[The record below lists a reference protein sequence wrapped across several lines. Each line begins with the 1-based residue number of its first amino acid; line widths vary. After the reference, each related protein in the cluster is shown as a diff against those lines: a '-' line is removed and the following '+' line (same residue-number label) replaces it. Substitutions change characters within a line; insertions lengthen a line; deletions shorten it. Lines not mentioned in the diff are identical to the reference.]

1 MARWTVSVMMPRK
14 YPSRSPKATERG
26 ILRPGGKQM
35 TYTAPLA
42 DMRFA
47 LREVAGLQQIAALPG
62 YEHATDDTIDA
73 VLEEAAKL
81 AGNGLAPL
89 NREGDKAGAKL
100 ENGVVRTAPGFAGL
114 YKEFVDGGWNSL
126 PFDPEFG
133 GQGMPWLLAATVQE
147 MWQAANMGFG
157 LVLLLNQGAID
168 AIHHHGSAEQ
178 KATFLP
184 RMISGEWTGTMNLT
198 EPQAGSDLAQLK
210 TRAARSGDHYLVSGQ
225 KIFITYGEHDM
236 AENIVHLVLART
248 PDAQAGVR
256 GISLFIVPKFLVGAD
271 GKPAKRNDLRCVSLE
286 HKLGIHASPTC
297 VMSFGDDGGAVG
309 YLVGEEG
316 RGLSYMFTMMN
327 NARLAVGIQGLAI
340 AERAYQQAAAFAK
353 TRVQSKDDASDKPQ
367 PVPIVHHADVRR
379 MLMTMRAQIEAMRA
393 LGYYTA
399 AGIDGALKH
408 PDRDSARKIQD
419 RVDLLIPIVKAWF
432 TDLGNEIASLG
443 VQIHGGMGFIEE
455 TGAAQHLRD
464 ARILPIYEGTNGIQA
479 RDLVGRKVA
488 KDGGETMLALV
499 AEMRATAE
507 EMKASPGDDL
517 AAIRGALQVAADALE
532 DATRWVAQSVKADLV
547 AALAGSVP
555 FLRLAGTA
563 LGGWLLARSAL
574 AAQGKLAG
582 RDGDPA
588 FLEAKVVTARF
599 YAEVI
604 LPPALAQL
612 GPLKAAGR
620 TVFALEESQ
629 L

>member
-1 MARWTVSVMMPRK
+1 
-14 YPSRSPKATERG
+14 
-26 ILRPGGKQM
+26 M
-35 TYTAPLA
+35 TYSAPLA

-47 LREVAGLQQIAALPG
+47 LREVAGLAGVAALPG

-89 NREGDKAGAKL
+89 NRDGDKVGAKL
-100 ENGVVRTAPGFAGL
+100 ENGVVRTAPGFAAI
-114 YKEFVDGGWNSL
+114 YKEFVEGGWNSL

-133 GQGMPWLLAATVQE
+133 GQGMPWLLATTVQE

-168 AIHHHGSAEQ
+168 AVHHHGSADQ
-178 KATFLP
+178 KATYLP
-184 RMISGEWTGTMNLT
+184 KMISGEWTGTMNLT
-198 EPQAGSDLAQLK
+198 EPQAGSDLGQLK
-210 TRAARSGDHYLVSGQ
+210 SRAVKTGDHYLVTGQ

-248 PDAQAGVR
+248 PDAPAGVR

-271 GKPAKRNDLRCVSLE
+271 GKLGKRNDLKCVSLE
-286 HKLGIHASPTC
+286 HKLGIHGSPTC
-297 VMSFGDDGGAVG
+297 VMSFGDNGGAVG

-327 NARLAVGIQGLAI
+327 NARLSVGIQGLAI
-340 AERAYQQAAAFAK
+340 AERAYQQAAAFAR
-353 TRVQSKDDASDKPQ
+353 TRVQSKDDGSPQPQ
-367 PVPIVHHADVRR
+367 PVSIVHHPDVRR
-379 MLMTMRAQIEAMRA
+379 MLMSMRAQIEAMRA

-399 AGIDGALKH
+399 AGIDGALKQ
-408 PDRDSARKIQD
+408 PDKEMSRRTQD

-432 TDLGNEIASLG
+432 TDLGNEIASTG

-499 AEMRATAE
+499 AEMRALVE
-507 EMKASPGDDL
+507 EMKVAPGDDL
-517 AAIRGALQVAADALE
+517 AAIAAGVAASADALE
-532 DATRWVAQSVKADLV
+532 DATKWVAQSVKAELV
-547 AALAGSVP
+547 NALAGSVP

-574 AAQGKLAG
+574 VAQTKLAA

-588 FLEAKVVTARF
+588 FLEAKLVTARF
-599 YAEVI
+599 FAEVI
-604 LPPALAQL
+604 LPPALDQL

-620 TVFALEESQ
+620 TVFALTEEQ
-629 L
+629 F

>member
-1 MARWTVSVMMPRK
+1 
-14 YPSRSPKATERG
+14 
-26 ILRPGGKQM
+26 M

-47 LREVAGLQQIAALPG
+47 LREVAGLSGVAALPG

-89 NREGDKAGAKL
+89 NREGDKVGARL
-100 ENGVVRTAPGFAGL
+100 ENGVVRTAPGFAAI
-114 YKEFVDGGWNSL
+114 YKEFVEGGWNSL

-133 GQGMPWLLAATVQE
+133 GQGMPWLLATTVQE

-168 AIHHHGSAEQ
+168 AIHHHGSEAQ
-178 KATFLP
+178 KATYLP
-184 RMISGEWTGTMNLT
+184 KMISGEWTGTMNLT
-198 EPQAGSDLAQLK
+198 EPQAGSDLGQLK
-210 TRAARSGDHYLVSGQ
+210 SRAVKNGDHYLVSGQ

-248 PDAQAGVR
+248 PDAPAGVR
-256 GISLFIVPKFLVGAD
+256 GISLFIVPKYLPGED
-271 GKPAKRNDLRCVSLE
+271 GKPGKRNDLRCVSLE

-327 NARLAVGIQGLAI
+327 NARLSVGIQGLAI
-340 AERAYQQAAAFAK
+340 AERAYQQAAAFARN
-353 TRVQSKDDASDKPQ
+353 RVQSKDDGSPKPAS
-367 PVPIVHHADVRR
+367 VSIVHHADVRR
-379 MLMTMRAQIEAMRA
+379 MLMSMRSQIEAMRA

-399 AGIDGALKH
+399 AGIDGALKQ
-408 PDRDSARKIQD
+408 PDRETGRKIQD

-432 TDLGNEIASLG
+432 TDLGNEIASTG
-443 VQIHGGMGFIEE
+443 VQIHGGMGFVEE

-507 EMKASPGDDL
+507 AMKAAPGDDL
-517 AAIRGALQVAADALE
+517 EAIRAGLVAAADALE
-532 DATRWVAQSVKADLV
+532 DATKWVAQSVKAELV
-547 AALAGSVP
+547 NALAGSVP

-574 AAQGKLAG
+574 VAQTKLAA

-588 FLEAKVVTARF
+588 FLEAKLVTARF

-604 LPPALAQL
+604 LPPALAEL

-620 TVFALEESQ
+620 TVFALPEEQ
-629 L
+629 F

>member
-1 MARWTVSVMMPRK
+1 
-14 YPSRSPKATERG
+14 
-26 ILRPGGKQM
+26 M

-47 LREVAGLQQIAALPG
+47 LREVAGLGAVAALPG
-62 YEHATDDTIDA
+62 YEHATEDTVDA

-100 ENGVVRTAPGFAGL
+100 ENGVVRTAPGFPAI

-178 KATFLP
+178 KAAYLP
-184 RMISGEWTGTMNLT
+184 KMISGEWTGTMNLT

-210 TRAARSGDHYLVSGQ
+210 SRAVQKGDHYLITGQ
-225 KIFITYGEHDM
+225 KIFITYGEHDLT
-236 AENIVHLVLART
+236 ENIVHLVLART
-248 PDAQAGVR
+248 PEAPAGVR
-256 GISLFIVPKFLVGAD
+256 GISLFIVPKFLPDRD
-271 GKPAKRNDLRCVSLE
+271 GKPGKRNDLRCVSLE

-309 YLVGEEG
+309 YRVGEEG

-327 NARLAVGIQGLAI
+327 NARLSVGIQGLAI
-340 AERAYQQAAAFAK
+340 AERAYQQAASFAR
-353 TRVQSKDDASDKPQ
+353 TRVQSKDDGSAEPQ
-367 PVPIVHHADVRR
+367 PVAIVHHADVRR

-399 AGIDGALKH
+399 AGIDGALRH
-408 PDRDSARKIQD
+408 PDKQAARKTQD

-432 TDLGNEIASLG
+432 TDLGNEIASVG

-499 AEMRATAE
+499 ADMRATAE
-507 EMKASPGDDL
+507 EMKAAPGDDL
-517 AAIRGALQVAADALE
+517 AAIRASLLAAADALE
-532 DATRWVAQSVKADLV
+532 DATQWVAQSVKAELV
-547 AALAGSVP
+547 NALAGSVP

-563 LGGWLLARSAL
+563 LGGWLLAKSAL
-574 AAQGKLAG
+574 VAQGKLAS

-588 FLEAKVVTARF
+588 FLEAKLITARF

-612 GPLKAAGR
+612 GPLKSAGR
-620 TVFALEESQ
+620 TVFALKEEQ
-629 L
+629 F

>member
-1 MARWTVSVMMPRK
+1 
-14 YPSRSPKATERG
+14 
-26 ILRPGGKQM
+26 M

-47 LREVAGLQQIAALPG
+47 LREVAGLSGVAALPG

-89 NREGDKAGAKL
+89 NREGDKVGAKL
-100 ENGVVRTAPGFAGL
+100 ENGVVRTAPGFAAI
-114 YKEFVDGGWNSL
+114 YKEFVEGGWNSL

-133 GQGMPWLLAATVQE
+133 GQGMPWLLATTVQE

-168 AIHHHGSAEQ
+168 AIHHHGSDAQ
-178 KATFLP
+178 RATYLP
-184 RMISGEWTGTMNLT
+184 KMISGEWTGTMNLT
-198 EPQAGSDLAQLK
+198 EPQAGSDLGQLK
-210 TRAARSGDHYLVSGQ
+210 SRAVKNGEHYLVTGQ

-248 PDAQAGVR
+248 PDAPAGVR
-256 GISLFIVPKFLVGAD
+256 GISLFIVPKYLANED
-271 GKPAKRNDLRCVSLE
+271 GTPGKRNDLRCVSLE

-327 NARLAVGIQGLAI
+327 NARLSVGIQGLAI
-340 AERAYQQAAAFAK
+340 AERAYQQAAAFARS
-353 TRVQSKDDASDKPQ
+353 RVQSKDDGSAAPAS
-367 PVPIVHHADVRR
+367 VSIVHHADVRR
-379 MLMTMRAQIEAMRA
+379 MLMSMRAQIEAMRA

-399 AGIDGALKH
+399 AGIDGALKQ
-408 PDRDSARKIQD
+408 PDKAAARRIQD

-432 TDLGNEIASLG
+432 TDLGNEIASTG
-443 VQIHGGMGFIEE
+443 VQIHGGMGFVEE

-507 EMKASPGDDL
+507 EMKAAPGDDL
-517 AAIRGALQVAADALE
+517 EAIRTGLEAAADALE
-532 DATRWVAQSVKADLV
+532 DATKWVAQSVKAELV
-547 AALAGSVP
+547 NALAGSVP

-563 LGGWLLARSAL
+563 LGGWMLARGAL
-574 AAQGKLAG
+574 VAQTRLGQ

-588 FLEAKVVTARF
+588 FLEAKLVTARF

-604 LPPALAQL
+604 LPPALAEL

-620 TVFALEESQ
+620 TVFVLSEEQ
-629 L
+629 F

>member
-1 MARWTVSVMMPRK
+1 
-14 YPSRSPKATERG
+14 
-26 ILRPGGKQM
+26 M

-47 LREVAGLQQIAALPG
+47 LREVAGLSGVAALPG

-73 VLEEAAKL
+73 VLEEAGKL

-89 NREGDKAGAKL
+89 NREGDKVGARL
-100 ENGVVRTAPGFAGL
+100 ENGVVRTAPGFAAI
-114 YKEFVDGGWNSL
+114 YKEFVEGGWNSL

-133 GQGMPWLLAATVQE
+133 GQGMPWLLATAVQE

-168 AIHHHGSAEQ
+168 AIHHHGSEEQ
-178 KATFLP
+178 KATYLP

-198 EPQAGSDLAQLK
+198 EPQAGSDLGQLK
-210 TRAARSGDHYLVSGQ
+210 SRAVKNGDHYLVSGQ

-248 PDAQAGVR
+248 PDAPAGVR
-256 GISLFIVPKFLVGAD
+256 GISLFIVPKFLAGPD
-271 GKPAKRNDLRCVSLE
+271 GGLGKRNDLRCMSLE

-309 YLVGEEG
+309 YLIGEEG

-327 NARLAVGIQGLAI
+327 NARLSVGIQGLAI
-340 AERAYQQAAAFAK
+340 AERAYQQAAAFARS
-353 TRVQSKDDASDKPQ
+353 RVQSKDDGSAAPAS
-367 PVPIVHHADVRR
+367 VSIVHHADVRR
-379 MLMTMRAQIEAMRA
+379 MLMSMRAQIEAMRA

-399 AGIDGALKH
+399 AGIDGALKQ
-408 PDRDSARKIQD
+408 PDKAAGRKIQD

-432 TDLGNEIASLG
+432 TDLGNEIASTG
-443 VQIHGGMGFIEE
+443 VQIHGGMGFVEE

-507 EMKASPGDDL
+507 EMKAAPGDDIE
-517 AAIRGALQVAADALE
+517 AIRNGLVAAANALE
-532 DATRWVAQSVKADLV
+532 DATRWVAQSVKAELV
-547 AALAGSVP
+547 NALAGSVP

-574 AAQGKLAG
+574 VAQTRLGQ

-588 FLEAKVVTARF
+588 FLEAKLVTARF

-604 LPPALAQL
+604 LPPALAEL

-620 TVFALEESQ
+620 TVFVLAEEQ
-629 L
+629 F

>member
-1 MARWTVSVMMPRK
+1 
-14 YPSRSPKATERG
+14 
-26 ILRPGGKQM
+26 M

-47 LREVAGLQQIAALPG
+47 LREVAGLAGVAALPG

-89 NREGDKAGAKL
+89 NRDGDKVGAKL
-100 ENGVVRTAPGFAGL
+100 ENGVVRTAPGFAGI
-114 YKEFVDGGWNSL
+114 YKEFVEGGWNSL
-126 PFDPEFG
+126 PFDPAFG
-133 GQGMPWLLAATVQE
+133 GQGMPWLLATTVQE

-168 AIHHHGSAEQ
+168 AIHHHGSEDQ
-178 KATFLP
+178 KAAYLP
-184 RMISGEWTGTMNLT
+184 KMISGEWTGTMNLT
-198 EPQAGSDLAQLK
+198 EPQAGSDLGQLK
-210 TRAARSGDHYLVSGQ
+210 SRAVKSGDHYLVTGQ

-248 PDAQAGVR
+248 PDAPAGVR
-256 GISLFIVPKFLVGAD
+256 GISLFIVPKFLVGDD
-271 GKPAKRNDLRCVSLE
+271 GKLGKRNDLRCVSLE
-286 HKLGIHASPTC
+286 HKLGIHGSPTC

-327 NARLAVGIQGLAI
+327 NARLSVGVQGLAI
-340 AERAYQQAAAFAK
+340 AERAYQQAAAFAR
-353 TRVQSKDDASDKPQ
+353 TRVQSKDDGSPQPQ
-367 PVPIVHHADVRR
+367 PVSIVHHPDVRR
-379 MLMTMRAQIEAMRA
+379 MLMSMRAQIEAMRA

-399 AGIDGALKH
+399 AGIDGALKQ
-408 PDRDSARKIQD
+408 PDKEAARKTQD

-432 TDLGNEIASLG
+432 TDLGNEIASTG

-488 KDGGETMLALV
+488 KDGGETMLGLV
-499 AEMRATAE
+499 AEMRALVQ
-507 EMKASPGDDL
+507 EMKAAPGDDL
-517 AAIRGALQVAADALE
+517 AAIASGIAAAADALE
-532 DATRWVAQSVKADLV
+532 DATKWVAQSVKAELV
-547 AALAGSVP
+547 NALAGSVP

-563 LGGWLLARSAL
+563 LGGWLLAKSAL
-574 AAQGKLAG
+574 VAQAKLAA

-588 FLEAKVVTARF
+588 FLEAKLVTARF
-599 YAEVI
+599 YAEVL

-620 TVFALEESQ
+620 TVFALPEEQ
-629 L
+629 F

>member
-1 MARWTVSVMMPRK
+1 
-14 YPSRSPKATERG
+14 
-26 ILRPGGKQM
+26 M

-47 LREVAGLQQIAALPG
+47 LREVAGLGQVARLPG
-62 YEHATDDTIDA
+62 YEHASDDTIDA
-73 VLEEAAKL
+73 VLEEAARL
-81 AGNGLAPL
+81 AGTGLAPL
-89 NREGDKAGAKL
+89 NREGDKAGARL
-100 ENGVVRTAPGFAGL
+100 ENGVVRTAPGFAKI
-114 YKEFVDGGWNSL
+114 YKEFVEGGWNSL

-133 GQGMPWLLAATVQE
+133 GQGMPWLIATGVQE

-157 LVLLLNQGAID
+157 LALLLNQGAID

-178 KATFLP
+178 KAMFLP
-184 RMISGEWTGTMNLT
+184 KMISGEWTGTMNLT

-210 TRAARSGDHYLVSGQ
+210 TRAVRNGDHYLVTGQ

-236 AENIVHLVLART
+236 TENIVHLVLART
-248 PDAQAGVR
+248 PDAPAGVR
-256 GISLFIVPKFLVGAD
+256 GISLFIVPKFMVGTD

-297 VMSFGDDGGAVG
+297 VMSYGDDGGAVG

-327 NARLAVGIQGLAI
+327 NARLSVGIQGLAI
-340 AERAYQQAAAFAK
+340 AERAYQQAAEFAR
-353 TRVQSKDDASDKPQ
+353 TRVQSKDDGSTDAKP
-367 PVPIVHHADVRR
+367 VSIVHHADIRR

-408 PDRDSARKIQD
+408 PDEDTARRTQD

-443 VQIHGGMGFIEE
+443 VQVHGGMGFIEE

-488 KDGGETMLALV
+488 KDSGETMLGLV
-499 AEMRATAE
+499 AEMRTLAQ
-507 EMKASPGDDL
+507 EMAKAPGDDM
-517 AAIRGALQVAADALE
+517 AAIRVGVQAAADALE
-532 DATRWVAQSVKADLV
+532 DATKWAAQSVKADLV
-547 AALAGSVP
+547 TALAGSAP

-563 LGGWLLARSAL
+563 LGGWLLARGALVAQSKL
-574 AAQGKLAG
+574 AA

-588 FLEAKVVTARF
+588 FLEAKLITARF
-599 YAEVI
+599 YADVI

-620 TVFALEESQ
+620 TVFALKEDQ
-629 L
+629 F

>member
-1 MARWTVSVMMPRK
+1 
-14 YPSRSPKATERG
+14 
-26 ILRPGGKQM
+26 M

-47 LREVAGLQQIAALPG
+47 LREVAGLGAVAALPG
-62 YEHATDDTIDA
+62 YEHATEDTVDA

-89 NREGDKAGAKL
+89 NREGDKVGAKL
-100 ENGVVRTAPGFAGL
+100 ENGVVRTAPGFTGI

-126 PFDPEFG
+126 PFDPAFG

-168 AIHHHGSAEQ
+168 AIHHHGSPEQ
-178 KATFLP
+178 KAAYLP
-184 RMISGEWTGTMNLT
+184 KMISGEWTGTMNLT
-198 EPQAGSDLAQLK
+198 EPQAGSDLGQLK
-210 TRAARSGDHYLVSGQ
+210 SRAVKSGDHYLVTGQ
-225 KIFITYGEHDM
+225 KIFITYGEH
-236 AENIVHLVLART
+236 IVHLVLART
-248 PDAQAGVR
+248 PDAPAGVR
-256 GISLFIVPKFLVGAD
+256 GISLFIVPKFLPGTD
-271 GKPAKRNDLRCVSLE
+271 GMPGKRNDLRCVSLE

-327 NARLAVGIQGLAI
+327 NARLSVGIQGLAI
-340 AERAYQQAAAFAK
+340 AERAYQQAASFAK
-353 TRVQSKDDASDKPQ
+353 TRVQSKDDGSAQPQ
-367 PVPIVHHADVRR
+367 PVAIVQHADVRR
-379 MLMTMRAQIEAMRA
+379 MLMSMRAQIEAMRA

-399 AGIDGALKH
+399 AGIDGALRH
-408 PDRDSARKIQD
+408 PDKAAARKTQD

-432 TDLGNEIASLG
+432 TDLGNEIASTG

-488 KDGGETMLALV
+488 KDGGETMLGLV
-499 AEMRATAE
+499 ADMRATAE
-507 EMKASPGDDL
+507 EMKTAPGDDL
-517 AAIRGALQVAADALE
+517 AAIRAGLSAAADALE
-532 DATRWVAQSVKADLV
+532 DATKWVAQSVKGELV
-547 AALAGSVP
+547 NALAGSVP

-563 LGGWLLARSAL
+563 LGGWLLAKSAL
-574 AAQGKLAG
+574 VAQGKLAT

-588 FLEAKVVTARF
+588 FLEAKLITARF

-612 GPLKAAGR
+612 GPLKSAGR
-620 TVFALEESQ
+620 TVFALKEEQ
-629 L
+629 F

>member
-1 MARWTVSVMMPRK
+1 
-14 YPSRSPKATERG
+14 
-26 ILRPGGKQM
+26 M
-35 TYTAPLA
+35 TYSAPLA

-47 LREVAGLQQIAALPG
+47 LREVAGLAGVAALPG

-89 NREGDKAGAKL
+89 NRDGDKVGAKL
-100 ENGVVRTAPGFAGL
+100 ENGVVRTAPGFATI
-114 YKEFVDGGWNSL
+114 YKEFVEGGWNSL
-126 PFDPEFG
+126 PFDPDFG
-133 GQGMPWLLAATVQE
+133 GQGMPWLLATTVQE

-168 AIHHHGSAEQ
+168 AIHHHGSADQ
-178 KATFLP
+178 KTTYLP
-184 RMISGEWTGTMNLT
+184 KMISGEWTGTMNLT
-198 EPQAGSDLAQLK
+198 EPQAGSDLGQLK
-210 TRAARSGDHYLVSGQ
+210 SRAVKDGDHYLVTGQ

-248 PDAQAGVR
+248 PDAPAGVR
-256 GISLFIVPKFLVGAD
+256 GISLFIVPKFLVDGD
-271 GKPAKRNDLRCVSLE
+271 GKPGKRNDLKCVSLE
-286 HKLGIHASPTC
+286 HKLGIHGSPTC
-297 VMSFGDDGGAVG
+297 VMSFGDNGGAVG

-327 NARLAVGIQGLAI
+327 NARLSVGIQGLAI
-340 AERAYQQAAAFAK
+340 AERAYQQAAAFAR
-353 TRVQSKDDASDKPQ
+353 TRVQSKDDGSPQPQ
-367 PVPIVHHADVRR
+367 PVSIVHHPDVRR
-379 MLMTMRAQIEAMRA
+379 MLMSMRAQIEAMRA

-408 PDRDSARKIQD
+408 PDKETSRKTQD

-432 TDLGNEIASLG
+432 TDLGNEIASTG

-488 KDGGETMLALV
+488 KDGGETMLGLV
-499 AEMRATAE
+499 AEMRALVQ
-507 EMKASPGDDL
+507 EMKGAPGDDL
-517 AAIRGALQVAADALE
+517 AAIAAGVAAAADALE
-532 DATRWVAQSVKADLV
+532 DATQWVAQSVKAELV
-547 AALAGSVP
+547 NALAGSVP

-574 AAQGKLAG
+574 VAQTKLAA

-588 FLEAKVVTARF
+588 FLEAKLVTARF
-599 YAEVI
+599 FAEVI

-620 TVFALEESQ
+620 TVFALAEEQ
-629 L
+629 F

>member
-1 MARWTVSVMMPRK
+1 
-14 YPSRSPKATERG
+14 
-26 ILRPGGKQM
+26 M
-35 TYTAPLA
+35 TYSAPLA

-47 LREVAGLQQIAALPG
+47 LREVAGLAGVAALPG

-89 NREGDKAGAKL
+89 NRDGDKVGAKL
-100 ENGVVRTAPGFAGL
+100 ENGVVRTAPGFAAI
-114 YKEFVDGGWNSL
+114 YKEFVEGGWNSL
-126 PFDPEFG
+126 PFDPDFG
-133 GQGMPWLLAATVQE
+133 GQGMPWLLATTVQE

-168 AIHHHGSAEQ
+168 AIHHHGSADQ
-178 KATFLP
+178 KTTYLP
-184 RMISGEWTGTMNLT
+184 KMISGEWTGTMNLT
-198 EPQAGSDLAQLK
+198 EPQAGSDLGQLK
-210 TRAARSGDHYLVSGQ
+210 SRAVKDGDHYLVTGQ

-248 PDAQAGVR
+248 PDAPAGVR
-256 GISLFIVPKFLVGAD
+256 GISLFIVPKFLVDGD
-271 GKPAKRNDLRCVSLE
+271 GKPGKRNDLKCVSLE
-286 HKLGIHASPTC
+286 HKLGIHGSPTC
-297 VMSFGDDGGAVG
+297 VMSFGGNGGAVG

-327 NARLAVGIQGLAI
+327 NARLSVGIQGLAI
-340 AERAYQQAAAFAK
+340 AERAYQQAAAFAR
-353 TRVQSKDDASDKPQ
+353 TRVQSKDDGSPQPQ
-367 PVPIVHHADVRR
+367 PVSIVHHPDVRR
-379 MLMTMRAQIEAMRA
+379 MLMSMRAQIEAMRA

-399 AGIDGALKH
+399 AGIDGALKQ
-408 PDRDSARKIQD
+408 PDKEMSRRTQD

-432 TDLGNEIASLG
+432 TDLGNEIASTG

-488 KDGGETMLALV
+488 KDGGETMLGLV
-499 AEMRATAE
+499 AEMRALVQ
-507 EMKASPGDDL
+507 EMKGAPGDDL
-517 AAIRGALQVAADALE
+517 AAIAAGLAAAADALE
-532 DATRWVAQSVKADLV
+532 DATKWVAQSVKAELV
-547 AALAGSVP
+547 NALAGSVP

-563 LGGWLLARSAL
+563 LGAWLLAKSAL
-574 AAQGKLAG
+574 VAQAKLAA

-588 FLEAKVVTARF
+588 FLEAKLVTARF
-599 YAEVI
+599 FAEVI

-620 TVFALEESQ
+620 TVFALGEEQ
-629 L
+629 F

>member
-1 MARWTVSVMMPRK
+1 
-14 YPSRSPKATERG
+14 
-26 ILRPGGKQM
+26 
-35 TYTAPLA
+35 
-42 DMRFA
+42 
-47 LREVAGLQQIAALPG
+47 
-62 YEHATDDTIDA
+62 
-73 VLEEAAKL
+73 
-81 AGNGLAPL
+81 
-89 NREGDKAGAKL
+89 
-100 ENGVVRTAPGFAGL
+100 
-114 YKEFVDGGWNSL
+114 
-126 PFDPEFG
+126 
-133 GQGMPWLLAATVQE
+133 
-147 MWQAANMGFG
+147 
-157 LVLLLNQGAID
+157 
-168 AIHHHGSAEQ
+168 
-178 KATFLP
+178 
-184 RMISGEWTGTMNLT
+184 
-198 EPQAGSDLAQLK
+198 
-210 TRAARSGDHYLVSGQ
+210 
-225 KIFITYGEHDM
+225 
-236 AENIVHLVLART
+236 
-248 PDAQAGVR
+248 
-256 GISLFIVPKFLVGAD
+256 
-271 GKPAKRNDLRCVSLE
+271 
-286 HKLGIHASPTC
+286 
-297 VMSFGDDGGAVG
+297 MSFGDDGGAVG

-327 NARLAVGIQGLAI
+327 NARLSVGIQGLAI

-353 TRVQSKDDASDKPQ
+353 QRVQSKDDGSDKPQ
-367 PVPIVHHADVRR
+367 PVSIIHHADVRR

-408 PDRDSARKIQD
+408 PDRGAAKKIQD

-432 TDLGNEIASLG
+432 TDLGNEIASTG

-507 EMKASPGDDL
+507 ELKAAPGDDL
-517 AAIRGALQVAADALE
+517 AAIRTALQAAADALE
-532 DATRWVAQSVKADLV
+532 DATKWVAQSVKADLV

-563 LGGWLLARSAL
+563 LGGWLLAKSAL
-574 AAQGKLAG
+574 AAQGKLAR

-588 FLEAKVVTARF
+588 FLEAKLITARF

-620 TVFALEESQ
+620 TVFALPEAQ

>member
-1 MARWTVSVMMPRK
+1 
-14 YPSRSPKATERG
+14 
-26 ILRPGGKQM
+26 M

-47 LREVAGLQQIAALPG
+47 LREVAGLQQVAGLPG

-73 VLEEAAKL
+73 VLDEAAKL

-89 NREGDKAGAKL
+89 NREGDKVGARL
-100 ENGVVRTAPGFAGL
+100 ENGVVRSAPGFAGI
-114 YKEFVDGGWNSL
+114 YREFVEGGWNSL

-168 AIHHHGSAEQ
+168 AIHHHGSPEQ
-178 KATFLP
+178 KAAYLP

-210 TRAARSGDHYLVSGQ
+210 TRAVKNGDHYLVTGQ
-225 KIFITYGEHDM
+225 KIYITYGEHDM

-248 PDAQAGVR
+248 PDAPPGVR
-256 GISLFIVPKFLVGAD
+256 GISLFIVPKFLLGPD
-271 GKPAKRNDLRCVSLE
+271 GKPGKHNDLRCVSLE

-316 RGLSYMFTMMN
+316 RGLGYMFTMMN
-327 NARLAVGIQGLAI
+327 NARLSVGIQGLAI

-353 TRVQSKDDASDKPQ
+353 TRVQSKDDGSDKPQ
-367 PVPIVHHADVRR
+367 PVSIVHHADVRR
-379 MLMTMRAQIEAMRA
+379 MLMSMRAQIEAMRA

-399 AGIDGALKH
+399 AGIDGALKTA
-408 PDRDSARKIQD
+408 DRAAARRIQD

-432 TDLGNEIASLG
+432 TDLGNEIASTG
-443 VQIHGGMGFIEE
+443 VQIHGGMGFVED

-479 RDLVGRKVA
+479 RDLVGRKIA

-507 EMKASPGDDL
+507 TLKAAPGDDL
-517 AAIRGALQVAADALE
+517 AAIRTGLVAAADALE
-532 DATRWVAQSVKADLV
+532 DATRWVAGSVKGNLV

-563 LGGWLLARSAL
+563 LGGWLLARGAM
-574 AAQGKLAG
+574 AAQGRLAT

-588 FLEAKVVTARF
+588 FLEAKIVTARF

-604 LPPALAQL
+604 LPPALAEL
-612 GPLKAAGR
+612 GPLKAAGT
-620 TVFALEESQ
+620 TVFALPEA
-629 L
+629 LL

>member
-1 MARWTVSVMMPRK
+1 
-14 YPSRSPKATERG
+14 
-26 ILRPGGKQM
+26 M

-47 LREVAGLQQIAALPG
+47 LREVAGLSGVAALPG

-73 VLEEAAKL
+73 VLEEAGKL

-89 NREGDKAGAKL
+89 NREGDKVGARL
-100 ENGVVRTAPGFAGL
+100 ENGVVRTAPGFAAI
-114 YKEFVDGGWNSL
+114 YKEFVEGGWNSL

-133 GQGMPWLLAATVQE
+133 GQGMPWLLATAVQE

-168 AIHHHGSAEQ
+168 AIHHHGSEEQ
-178 KATFLP
+178 KATYLP

-198 EPQAGSDLAQLK
+198 EPQAGSDLGQLK
-210 TRAARSGDHYLVSGQ
+210 SRAVKNGDHYLVSGQ

-248 PDAQAGVR
+248 PDAPAGVR
-256 GISLFIVPKFLVGAD
+256 GISLFIVPKFLAGPD
-271 GKPAKRNDLRCVSLE
+271 GGLGKRNDLRCMSLE

-327 NARLAVGIQGLAI
+327 NARLSVGIQGLAI
-340 AERAYQQAAAFAK
+340 AERAYQQAAAFARS
-353 TRVQSKDDASDKPQ
+353 RVQSKDDGSAAPAS
-367 PVPIVHHADVRR
+367 VSIVHHADVRR
-379 MLMTMRAQIEAMRA
+379 MLMSMRAQIEAMRA

-399 AGIDGALKH
+399 AGIDGALKQ
-408 PDRDSARKIQD
+408 PDKAAGRKIQD

-432 TDLGNEIASLG
+432 TDLGNEIASTG
-443 VQIHGGMGFIEE
+443 VQIHGGMGFVEE

-507 EMKASPGDDL
+507 EMKAAPGDDIE
-517 AAIRGALQVAADALE
+517 AIRNGLVAAANALE
-532 DATRWVAQSVKADLV
+532 DATKWVAQSVKAELV
-547 AALAGSVP
+547 NALAGSVP

-574 AAQGKLAG
+574 VAQTRLGQ

-588 FLEAKVVTARF
+588 FLEAKLVTARF

-604 LPPALAQL
+604 LPPALAEL

-620 TVFALEESQ
+620 TVFVLAEEQ
-629 L
+629 F

>member
-1 MARWTVSVMMPRK
+1 
-14 YPSRSPKATERG
+14 
-26 ILRPGGKQM
+26 
-35 TYTAPLA
+35 
-42 DMRFA
+42 MRFA
-47 LREVAGLQQIAALPG
+47 LREVAGLSGVAGLPG

-89 NREGDKAGAKL
+89 NREGDKVGAKL
-100 ENGVVRTAPGFAGL
+100 ENGVVRTAPGFAAI
-114 YKEFVDGGWNSL
+114 YKEFVEGGWNSL

-133 GQGMPWLLAATVQE
+133 GQGMPWLLATTVQE

-168 AIHHHGSAEQ
+168 AIHHHGSEAQ
-178 KATFLP
+178 KATYLP
-184 RMISGEWTGTMNLT
+184 KMISGEWTGTMNLT
-198 EPQAGSDLAQLK
+198 EPQAGSDLGQLK
-210 TRAARSGDHYLVSGQ
+210 SRAVKNGDHYLISGQ

-248 PDAQAGVR
+248 PDAPAGVR
-256 GISLFIVPKFLVGAD
+256 GISLFIVPKYLPGTD
-271 GKPAKRNDLRCVSLE
+271 GKPGKRNDLRCVSLE

-327 NARLAVGIQGLAI
+327 NARLSVGIQGLAI
-340 AERAYQQAAAFAK
+340 AERAYQQAAAFARS
-353 TRVQSKDDASDKPQ
+353 RVQSKDDGSPKPAS
-367 PVPIVHHADVRR
+367 VSIVHHADVRR
-379 MLMTMRAQIEAMRA
+379 MLMSMRSQIEAMRA

-399 AGIDGALKH
+399 AGIDGALKQ
-408 PDRDSARKIQD
+408 PDKEAGRKIQD

-432 TDLGNEIASLG
+432 TDLGNEIASTG
-443 VQIHGGMGFIEE
+443 VQIHGGMGFVEE

-479 RDLVGRKVA
+479 RDLVGRKIA

-507 EMKASPGDDL
+507 EMKVAPGDDIE
-517 AAIRGALQVAADALE
+517 AIRTGLVAAADALE
-532 DATRWVAQSVKADLV
+532 DATKWVAQSVKAELV
-547 AALAGSVP
+547 NALAGSVP

-574 AAQGKLAG
+574 VAQTRLAA

-588 FLEAKVVTARF
+588 FLEAKLVTARF

-620 TVFALEESQ
+620 TVFALPEERF
-629 L
+629 

>member
-1 MARWTVSVMMPRK
+1 
-14 YPSRSPKATERG
+14 
-26 ILRPGGKQM
+26 M

-47 LREVAGLQQIAALPG
+47 LREVAGLSGVAALPG

-73 VLEEAAKL
+73 VLEEAGKL

-89 NREGDKAGAKL
+89 NREGDKVGARL
-100 ENGVVRTAPGFAGL
+100 ENGVVRTAPGFAAI
-114 YKEFVDGGWNSL
+114 YKEFVEGGWNSL

-133 GQGMPWLLAATVQE
+133 GQGMPWLLATAVQE

-168 AIHHHGSAEQ
+168 AIHHHGSEAQ
-178 KATFLP
+178 KATYLP

-198 EPQAGSDLAQLK
+198 EPQAGSDLGQLK
-210 TRAARSGDHYLVSGQ
+210 SRAVKDGDHYLVSGQ
-225 KIFITYGEHDM
+225 KIYITYGEHDM

-248 PDAQAGVR
+248 PDAPAGVR
-256 GISLFIVPKFLVGAD
+256 GISLFIVPKYLPDAD
-271 GKPAKRNDLRCVSLE
+271 GKPGKRNDLRCVSLE

-327 NARLAVGIQGLAI
+327 NARLSVGIQGLAI
-340 AERAYQQAAAFAK
+340 AERAYQQAAAFARS
-353 TRVQSKDDASDKPQ
+353 RVQSKDDGSTAPAS
-367 PVPIVHHADVRR
+367 VSIVHHADVRR
-379 MLMTMRAQIEAMRA
+379 MLMSMRAQIEAMRA

-399 AGIDGALKH
+399 AGIDGALKQ
-408 PDRDSARKIQD
+408 PDKAAGRRIQD

-432 TDLGNEIASLG
+432 TDLGNEIASTG
-443 VQIHGGMGFIEE
+443 VQIHGGMGFIED

-507 EMKASPGDDL
+507 EMKAAPGDDID
-517 AAIRGALQVAADALE
+517 AIRAGLVAAADALE
-532 DATRWVAQSVKADLV
+532 DATRWVAQSVKAELV
-547 AALAGSVP
+547 NALAGSVP

-574 AAQGKLAG
+574 VAQTRLGQ

-588 FLEAKVVTARF
+588 FLEAKLVTARF

-604 LPPALAQL
+604 LPPALAEL

-620 TVFALEESQ
+620 TVFVLAEEQ
-629 L
+629 F